1 MLSLFT
7 NIDFPD
13 QQYSIVSVLDHV
25 HIIWLHLHNACS
37 AKNFDL
43 VNIKMF
49 NSIAAA
55 RVDDSLVHLVRDRE
69 VK

>member
-1 MLSLFT
+1 MFHC
-7 NIDFPD
+7 
-13 QQYSIVSVLDHV
+13 IVSVLHHV

-49 NSIAAA
+49 NGIAAA
-55 RVDDSLVHLVRDRE
+55 RVDDSLVHLVGDSE
-69 VK
+69 HTK